1 MGRADPVL
9 NWGEITP
16 PISRA
21 YLTPVTHSFSAIYR
35 GPINPFIAGSDQQGL
50 PGSCPFLKRFAM
62 IGFFFPPLYCD
73 VLKQGRHEH
82 IANPVV
88 LITDGSIFHPGKI
101 ITYNNP
107 SITKNETPQ
116 SKTCCRAF
124 SIMNPTKNEPSIP
137 IILMLNILM
146 LKSFNHHVNIHGKP
160 LHPQSLT

>member
-1 MGRADPVL
+1 MG
-9 NWGEITP
+9 
-16 PISRA
+16 
-21 YLTPVTHSFSAIYR
+21 
-35 GPINPFIAGSDQQGL
+35 
-50 PGSCPFLKRFAM
+50 
-62 IGFFFPPLYCD
+62 FFPPLYRD

-107 SITKNETPQ
+107 SITKNEPPQ

-146 LKSFNHHVNIHGKP
+146 LKSFNHHVNIYGKP
-160 LHPQSLT
+160 LDSQSLT